1 MSYEVQRVHKLSPRQ
16 FSDICLCAPYSSSII
31 LDTLIFAFG
40 LCTHLLFVTFNDA
53 QKIVQ

>member
-1 MSYEVQRVHKLSPRQ
+1 MSHEVQRIHKLSPCQ
-16 FSDICLCAPYSSSII
+16 FSEICLCAPYSSSII
-31 LDTLIFAFG
+31 LDTLRFVFR